1 MVVGVRIEVA
11 LIVVVVVV
19 VVESVWVE
27 DKDLAQ
33 TENVIII
40 TVVI

>member
-11 LIVVVVVV
+11 LIVVVVV